1 MFRNPDAMRAAREE
15 IQKIFSGPEGLEVN
29 EKESVNLS
37 REQLD
42 NMPVLGKHT
51 FHSVNFKLT
60 IWNTTCSDC
69 TL

>member
-1 MFRNPDAMRAAREE
+1 MRAAREE
-15 IQKIFSGPEGLEVN
+15 IQKIFFGPEGLQVD

-51 FHSVNFKLT
+51 SVNFISKYYLY
-60 IWNTTCSDC
+60 
-69 TL
+69 